1 LRPSRKRLILFTR
14 YPVPG
19 RTKTRLIPALGPE
32 CAAELH
38 RRLTEHVLGRAVSPA
53 GAWEVEVRFQ
63 GGNRRKM
70 ASWLG
75 EGFIYRP
82 QGPGDLGR
90 RMLRAFRGAFREGA
104 EMAALVGS
112 DLPGLGG
119 RIVEKAFCLLRRAD
133 LVLGPALDGGYY
145 LVGMKAPCP
154 GLFEGIPWGT
164 GRVLEETLAR
174 AGRLGLPVE
183 LLEPLADVDRPE
195 DLGSL
200 PPGLAPKR
208 SG

>member
-1 LRPSRKRLILFTR
+1 
-14 YPVPG
+14 
-19 RTKTRLIPALGPE
+19 
-32 CAAELH
+32 
-38 RRLTEHVLGRAVSPA
+38 
-53 GAWEVEVRFQ
+53 
-63 GGNRRKM
+63 M

-90 RMLRAFRGAFREGA
+90 KMLRAFRGAFREGS

-112 DLPGLGG
+112 DLPGLGL
-119 RIVEKAFCLLRRAD
+119 RIVEEAFGFLRRAD
-133 LVLGPALDGGYY
+133 LVLGPARDGGYY

-164 GRVLEETLAR
+164 ALVLEETLAR
-174 AGRLGLPVE
+174 AQRLGLGVE

-195 DLGSL
+195 DLGL
-200 PPGLAPKR
+200 VPREWLGKTR
-208 SG
+208 IGTK

>member
-1 LRPSRKRLILFTR
+1 
-14 YPVPG
+14 
-19 RTKTRLIPALGPE
+19 
-32 CAAELH
+32 
-38 RRLTEHVLGRAVSPA
+38 
-53 GAWEVEVRFQ
+53 
-63 GGNRRKM
+63 M

-75 EGFIYRP
+75 EGIIYRP

-90 RMLRAFRGAFREGA
+90 KMLRAFRGAFREGA

-112 DLPGLGG
+112 DLPGLDG

-145 LVGMKAPCP
+145 MAGMKAPCP

-164 GRVLEETLAR
+164 DLVLDETLAR
-174 AGRLGLPVE
+174 GRSLGLRKE

-195 DLGSL
+195 DLGL
-200 PPGLAPKR
+200 VPLEWLGRTRIGTK
-208 SG
+208 